1 MTQEPLLM
9 ESIAL
14 RYYGY
19 AFRKF
24 KNLGIYNTS
33 ANTRRK
39 NAESRGY
46 IKAYTEPPRLDIFT
60 EKRTHE
66 QIHLEGQPG

>member
-1 MTQEPLLM
+1 MGKL
-9 ESIAL
+9 SGF
-14 RYYGY
+14 Y
-19 AFRKF
+19 KF
-24 KNLGIYNTS
+24 KKLGIYNTG
-33 ANTRRK
+33 ANTRTK

-46 IKAYTEPPRLDIFT
+46 IKAYTELPRLDIFT